1 MQLEIFG
8 VDRGVAWGSHQ
19 LAALNLHVTD
29 DLVCFCACLSATASA
44 TAGSSGSRTT
54 AGPTASH

>member
-19 LAALNLHVTD
+19 LAAFTVHVSD
-29 DLVCFCACLSATASA
+29 ALVCF
-44 TAGSSGSRTT
+44 
-54 AGPTASH
+54 